1 MASTIAEVSGSY
13 AVATNGSGSPATAT
27 WGSGRVG
34 SNTGNLLLA
43 FTHTIFV
50 TGVGGTQS
58 LSGWTLAASSF
69 SGNSKSALF
78 YKTATSSDIPANTVS
93 FTPTLLPT
101 AFTVASVASTGGGT
115 TQTYTTSGSGSVQPF
130 TVGQPVT
137 VTGAGIWNV
146 TSATIT
152 AVGGSSGAWTFT
164 VAGTTTGTSSTGTA
178 TYSPIV
184 NRCQLSLYEV
194 SGADASQFDITP
206 LFTNNTTAGTPS
218 GSSVVV
224 GSSSTL
230 HLAGGALGMLFAGV
244 NSGYTT
250 ATFSIGPSG
259 FVSLTHA
266 TNSTLSTMAGFYKF
280 DDMTATDVGNAAIAF
295 SFPSGTRSITG
306 IYIAVR
312 PLYAG
317 SDTGSGV
324 DTTDGFTWSLSGSDA
339 PQAQGA
345 DTATSSM
352 AIPVADGPQ
361 SNGTDTVS
369 SLTVSLTGSDAGS
382 GTDNLAIERGA
393 FDTGSGA
400 ESVALITSSLFADSG
415 TGVES
420 QTVAFSLAGSDTGSG
435 VDTLALNRGL
445 FDTGSGTDSAS
456 VTIVL
461 TPFAYDTGSGND
473 SSGVTIVETISA
485 GDSGNGADA
494 AVAVIPK
501 PYFTPPTVK
510 DIAPYLPDSS
520 GLQVRLFRHYAT
532 RYRGVNVYLLSDGT
546 FVQDTATPE
555 NANSGY
561 PLPWIL
567 NNDPTKIGW
576 NPPSYV
582 NGQIVY
588 GPEVSWPTGAL
599 PNTYSTVYNIDGT
612 VTTTALSPYIAK
624 IYEGS
629 HTHAITQDEAVALM
643 AAGYTV
649 EYV

>member
-58 LSGWTLAASSF
+58 LSGWTLAATSV
-69 SGNSKSALF
+69 SGNSRSALF

-93 FTPTLLPT
+93 FIPTLLPT

-130 TVGQPVT
+130 VVGQPVT

-178 TYSPIV
+178 TYSPTV

-218 GSSVVV
+218 GSSLVV

-295 SFPSGTRSITG
+295 SFASGTRSITG

-324 DTTDGFTWSLSGSDA
+324 DTTSGSTWSLSGSDA

-361 SNGTDTVS
+361 NNGADTVS
-369 SLTVSLTGSDAGS
+369 SLTVSLTGSDTGS
-382 GTDNLAIERGA
+382 GADSLTVERGA
-393 FDTGSGA
+393 YDTGSGA
-400 ESVALITSSLFADSG
+400 ST
-415 TGVES
+415 
-420 QTVAFSLAGSDTGSG
+420 
-435 VDTLALNRGL
+435 
-445 FDTGSGTDSAS
+445 AS
-456 VTIVL
+456 VTTIL

-485 GDSGNGADA
+485 SDSGNGAESVNA
-494 AVAVIPK
+494 HIPV
-501 PYFTPPTVK
+501 PFFTPPTVK

-546 FVQDTATPE
+546 FVQDTATVE
-555 NANSGY
+555 NGNTGY
-561 PLPWIL
+561 PLPWII
-567 NNDPTKIGW
+567 NDPA
-576 NPPSYV
+576 NEY
-582 NGQIVY
+582 
-588 GPEVSWPTGAL
+588 L
-599 PNTYSTVYNIDGT
+599 TVFNIDGS
-612 VTTTALSPYIAK
+612 VTHTLLNPHIAK
-624 IYEGS
+624 IYEGG
-629 HTHAITQDEAVALM
+629 HRHPLTNKEAAALT
-643 AAGYTV
+643 AAGYYV